1 MSKKE
6 VTTVSYTC
14 NLCGTEDIEPV
25 TEVTYLHN
33 YVGISGDGR
42 NAVQF
47 KVIPQIFYVGDPHL
61 CKTCTRDAMRRAAD
75 DLTKELEKERIYAE
89 AEGQ

>member
-1 MSKKE
+1 VE
-6 VTTVSYTC
+6 FQVVPRLYYVS
-14 NLCGTEDIEPV
+14 D
-25 TEVTYLHN
+25 
-33 YVGISGDGR
+33 
-42 NAVQF
+42 A
-47 KVIPQIFYVGDPHL
+47 HL